1 MNKQEFTNQLTAALS
16 GLSQEDIRKS
26 VDFYIEMVDDR
37 IEDGMSEEEAVAAL
51 GSIDEIKGRI
61 LEEIPIGKIVKEK
74 ITPKRS
80 FSAVEIALLILG
92 APVWLPLL
100 LAFIIVGIALYLT
113 FWIIILSLYVVD
125 LSVFLSGI
133 AGIVA
138 AIINPFGIGNRI
150 FSAGC
155 GIALLGVAVLLF
167 FGFNQISKGMLYISK
182 KIGLGIK
189 KLFIGGKANEN

>member
-26 VDFYIEMVDDR
+26 VDFYVEMVDDR

-51 GSIDEIKGRI
+51 GSIDEIRSRI
-61 LEEIPIGKIVKEK
+61 LEEIPIGRIVKER
-74 ITPKRS
+74 ITPKRT
-80 FSAVEIALLILG
+80 FSAMEIILLILG

-100 LAFIIVGIALYLT
+100 LAFIIVGLALYLT

-150 FSAGC
+150 FFAGC

-167 FGFNQISKGMLYISK
+167 FGFNQISKGMLFISK

-189 KLFIGGKANEN
+189 KLFIGGRTNEN

>member
-26 VDFYIEMVDDR
+26 ADFYVEMVDDR

-51 GSIDEIKGRI
+51 GSIDEIRSRI
-61 LEEIPIGKIVKEK
+61 LEEIPIGRIVKER
-74 ITPKRS
+74 ITPKRT
-80 FSAVEIALLILG
+80 FSAMEIILLILG

-100 LAFIIVGIALYLT
+100 LAFIIVGLALYLT

-150 FSAGC
+150 FFAGC

-167 FGFNQISKGMLYISK
+167 FGFNQISKGMLFISK
-182 KIGLGIK
+182 KTGLGIK
-189 KLFIGGKANEN
+189 KLFIGGRTNEN